1 MAVMCSPESGDA
13 WPMGIRYY
21 AYAFD
26 ANQTDQALA
35 DPRSFL
41 SADPLADAWGFEHGA
56 TICTPTFEQAVPH
69 RDMLYLDKAW
79 RHLQCLT
86 APAEP
91 DLIAGHAYRMF
102 EGEVVMN
109 DMGWEPWVRTLT
121 PLDVLAVAGDL
132 ENISDEDV
140 ELRLRE
146 SRFFDRDFEG
156 EFDYVVN
163 YLRQARTFT
172 ANLAAEGRG
181 MVYKIG

>member
-1 MAVMCSPESGDA
+1 
-13 WPMGIRYY
+13 MGIRYY

-26 ANQTDQALA
+26 GNLTDQALV
-35 DPRSFL
+35 DPLSFL
-41 SADPLADAWGFEHGA
+41 SNDPLADAWGFEHCA
-56 TICTPTFEQAVPH
+56 TVNTPMFEQAVPN

-91 DLIAGHAYRMF
+91 DLMARRAYRMF
-102 EGEVVMN
+102 EGAVVMN

-121 PLDVLAVAGDL
+121 PPEVLAVARDL
-132 ENISDEDV
+132 EEVSDEDV

-146 SRFFDRDFEG
+146 SHCFSLDFDG
-156 EFDYVVN
+156 EVDYVVS

-181 MVYKIG
+181 MVYMIG